1 MVVLA
6 AAAVVTNLI
15 KGNFVTKHRLTKL
28 VALISLTFGL
38 FSNAAAGVLPD
49 DRADVLYHSY
59 DGGGV
64 TIDGPSVLVRKK
76 FLNNFSVTGNYY
88 VDSVTSASIDVI
100 TTASAYTEE
109 RTQTS
114 LNFEALYG
122 NTTFSWG
129 YAQSEENDYSAESFS
144 FGISQDVFDGL
155 TTISMGYSLGD
166 DLVSQNGN
174 EEFGEKDVD
183 RQSYRLGLSQV
194 ITKNMLLGMSF
205 EVITDE
211 GFLNNPY
218 RSVRFLEAD
227 TFQYQAEQYPNTRTS
242 SAGSLRTRYYMPW
255 RAAVHGEYR
264 FFSDT
269 WGIAAHTGQ
278 IGYTHP
284 TDFGWDFDFHIRY
297 YTQDQ
302 ADFYSDLFIRRD
314 QQNFLARDK
323 EMSTF
328 TSSSIRLGGTYTLFE
343 NGWSFFDKGTL
354 NVFYDRM
361 QFDYDNFRDLS
372 VYIDLDPSVVITPGT
387 EPLYGFSANVI
398 QFFVSVWF

>member
-1 MVVLA
+1 MSRFNIA
-6 AAAVVTNLI
+6 
-15 KGNFVTKHRLTKL
+15 KL
-28 VALISLTFGL
+28 VLILVCLGGHGITQG
-38 FSNAAAGVLPD
+38 AVLPD

-59 DGGGV
+59 TGGGV

-76 FLNNFSVTGNYY
+76 FFNNFSVTGNYY

-100 TTASAYTEE
+100 TTASEYQEE

-129 YAQSEENDYSAESFS
+129 YGQSEENDYSAQTYT

-155 TTISMGYSLGD
+155 TTISMGYSLGNDEVGRNGD
-166 DLVSQNGN
+166 DTFA
-174 EEFGEKDVD
+174 EDVD

-194 ITKNMLLGMSF
+194 ITKNMLLGLSL

-218 RSVRFLEAD
+218 RSVRFLDESSANG
-227 TFQYQAEQYPNTRTS
+227 FSYQSEVYPNTRTS
-242 SAGSLRTRYYMPW
+242 SAASIRTRYYMPW
-255 RAAVHGEYR
+255 RAALHGEYR

-278 IGYTHP
+278 LGYTHP
-284 TDFGWDFDFHIRY
+284 TQSGWDIDFHVRY
-297 YTQDQ
+297 YTQTQ
-302 ADFYSDLFIRRD
+302 ADFYSDLFARPN

-323 EMSTF
+323 ELSTF

-343 NGWSFFDKGTL
+343 NGWSLFEKGTVNIFL
-354 NVFYDRM
+354 DHMR
-361 QFDYDNFRDLS
+361 FDYDNFTDLTVHFDDS
-372 VYIDLDPSVVITPGT
+372 IVIAPGT
-387 EPLYGFSANVI
+387 EPLYSFSANVV